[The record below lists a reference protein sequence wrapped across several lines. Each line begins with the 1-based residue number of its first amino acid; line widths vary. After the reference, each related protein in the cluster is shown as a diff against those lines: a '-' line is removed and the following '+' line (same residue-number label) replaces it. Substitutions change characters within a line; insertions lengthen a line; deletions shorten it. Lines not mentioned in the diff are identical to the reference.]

1 MTNTVAKPVVAH
13 PALSGFVV
21 RASGV
26 SPIRQAVAQ
35 LAPLAQVTGQES
47 TPYTSPWVQ
56 VPPGSFLDV
65 HLSITKKVGNFVAHV
80 ETCSRCNLVEGVL
93 VNVDPPRVVGSFAQV
108 AGTIVPEAP
117 VPALGAPPAPT
128 LGVPALPVPPAREH
142 PSSVEPLHGVPV
154 VDNYIRVVAT
164 PGQGAGQTCDWA
176 VTGQVI
182 AAAYATTS

>member
-26 SPIRQAVAQ
+26 SPFRQAVAQ
-35 LAPLAQVTGQES
+35 LAPLAQVTGQGIA
-47 TPYTSPWVQ
+47 PYASPWVQ

-65 HLSITKKVGNFVAHV
+65 RLSITKKMGNLVAHV
-80 ETCSRCNLVEGVL
+80 ETCHECKLVEGAL
-93 VNVDPPRVVGSFAQV
+93 VNVDPPRVLGSFAQV
-108 AGTIVPEAP
+108 AGAIEPDSPCV
-117 VPALGAPPAPT
+117 
-128 LGVPALPVPPAREH
+128 R
-142 PSSVEPLHGVPV
+142 PLHGSPV

-164 PGQGAGQTCDWA
+164 PSQGAGQTCDWA